1 MGRDALARRVYQL
14 KYVHNGRE
22 MYAQVG
28 TPESHE
34 KDLVMA
40 IIAFPGL
47 YSIRCLVRGYLKIG
61 DPIIVGE
68 GSVRY
73 VEDFD

>member
-1 MGRDALARRVYQL
+1 MHAT
-14 KYVHNGRE
+14 
-22 MYAQVG
+22 VG
-28 TPESHE
+28 KPEPHYDQ
-34 KDLVMA
+34 DLVMG

-61 DPIIVGE
+61 DPIIVGD

>member
-1 MGRDALARRVYQL
+1 MHAT
-14 KYVHNGRE
+14 
-22 MYAQVG
+22 VG
-28 TPESHE
+28 KPEPHYDQ
-34 KDLVMA
+34 DLVMA